1 MQLFRTHFEIR
12 EVGLLSKCK
21 WIQMVLASNILC
33 ITACLT
39 GRQLAT
45 TKVDWK
51 RSSASLSDTK
61 PPSHRLVLV
70 LPPGQDASRSS
81 VEWNACHRPKSSAV
95 PTVRLPF
102 PPSLVRFFHRE
113 RRKPARPTYREEEAP
128 SINKSV
134 SHRWWTRTDVPRMS
148 LVSRTTSFMTR
159 SVTKL

>member
-1 MQLFRTHFEIR
+1 MDTNGFGLKYSLHHSMFDR
-12 EVGLLSKCK
+12 EANGDNKSRLGEEFGK
-21 WIQMVLASNILC
+21 
-33 ITACLT
+33 
-39 GRQLAT
+39 
-45 TKVDWK
+45 
-51 RSSASLSDTK
+51 SDTK

-102 PPSLVRFFHRE
+102 PPSLVVRFFHRE

-134 SHRWWTRTDVPRMS
+134 SHRWWTRTDVPRML
-148 LVSRTTSFMTR
+148 LVSRTSFMTR